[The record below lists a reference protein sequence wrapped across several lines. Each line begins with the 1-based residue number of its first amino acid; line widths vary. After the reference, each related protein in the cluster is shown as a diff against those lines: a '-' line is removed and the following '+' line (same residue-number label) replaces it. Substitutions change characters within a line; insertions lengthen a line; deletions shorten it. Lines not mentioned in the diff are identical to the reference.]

1 MVPLQE
7 HFFRNISITT
17 IIIIINL
24 WVHKH
29 DSAYLK
35 MNAFYMK
42 YSPRFLIFIL
52 LITIATFF
60 SMDANS
66 QKATLQWKKM
76 ANGVWKAE
84 VGKPELINFLTISGV
99 HPKTAAINNM
109 PLATF
114 PITENEIKVEVY
126 DGKTYLRF
134 PLDKNEKIFGL
145 GLNFKTVEQRGR
157 ILKLHEDHYGGIDN
171 GRSHAPIPFYVS
183 SKGYGVFINSTRY
196 LDIWVGTGVR
206 VDSKNPPDVRDR
218 NTDKKWSASPYS
230 DNVEVLVPTEGVE
243 LFVFGGP
250 TTLDAVSRF
259 NLYQGGGCLPPKW
272 GLGFWHRTPTLFN
285 AEQLL
290 NEVEGF
296 TKHQFPLT
304 VIGLEPGWQSK
315 SYPCTYE
322 WDSNRF
328 PDPKGL
334 IKTLKDKG
342 IYTNLWINP
351 YISPEAKFINVLKP
365 FIASHTVWSG
375 YIPDYSM
382 KQTNAIIGNH
392 LKKNLLDIGVSGF
405 KMDENDGFDF
415 WLWPDVTK
423 FPSKIPAEIM
433 RQTYGMMMQKLNTNL
448 YHAKNQRTYGLV
460 RATNAG
466 ATSYPFV
473 IYNDYYSHR
482 DFITALINSSF
493 IGTLWTPEVR
503 SSGSAEDWLRRMQTV
518 CFSPIAMLNAWADG
532 TKPWTFPEVEKE
544 VADVANLRMQLI
556 PYLYTCFAEY
566 AFYGRPPIRA
576 MNLVD
581 GFSVMSKETIATIDS
596 EKNPY
601 AIASK
606 KEIKDQYMM
615 GDNLL
620 IAPLFTGE
628 TSRKVILP
636 IGKWYDFYTG
646 ELAGESEIISVTPG
660 LAHIPVFVRDGGI
673 IPMAV
678 TNTIAEGKF
687 DLVIRYYGQ
696 KEATYLLYDDDGKT
710 FDYEKGDF
718 SWRTLKVK
726 RDQKGNFQGTIS
738 EADKGKPNNIGK
750 LSWEFKTK

>member
-1 MVPLQE
+1 
-7 HFFRNISITT
+7 
-17 IIIIINL
+17 
-24 WVHKH
+24 
-29 DSAYLK
+29 
-35 MNAFYMK
+35 MK
-42 YSPRFLIFIL
+42 YSPRFLFYIL

-581 GFSVMSKETIATIDS
+581 GFSVMSKETIAKVDS

>member
-1 MVPLQE
+1 
-7 HFFRNISITT
+7 
-17 IIIIINL
+17 
-24 WVHKH
+24 
-29 DSAYLK
+29 
-35 MNAFYMK
+35 MK
-42 YSPRFLIFIL
+42 YSPRFLFYIL

-66 QKATLQWKKM
+66 QKASLHWKKM

-99 HPKTAAINNM
+99 PPKTAAINNM

-114 PITENEIKVEVY
+114 PIIENEIKVEVY

-171 GRSHAPIPFYVS
+171 GRTHAPIPFYVS

-196 LDIWVGTGVR
+196 IDIWVGTGVR

-230 DNVEVLVPTEGVE
+230 DNLEVLVPTEGVE

-296 TKHQFPLT
+296 KKHQFPLT

-315 SYPCTYE
+315 SYPCTYD
-322 WDSNRF
+322 WDSSRF

-351 YISPEAKFINVLKP
+351 YISPEAKFMNVLKP
-365 FIASHTVWSG
+365 FIASHSVWSG

-382 KQTNAIIGNH
+382 KQTNDIIGNH
-392 LKKNLLDIGVSGF
+392 LTKNLLDIGVSGF

-448 YHAKNQRTYGLV
+448 YRAKNQRTYGLV

-466 ATSYPFV
+466 ASSFPFV

-581 GFSVMSKETIATIDS
+581 GFSVMSKETIAKVDS

-620 IAPLFTGE
+620 IAPLFTGD

-696 KEATYLLYDDDGKT
+696 KEASYNLYDDDGKT

-718 SWRTLKVK
+718 SWRTIKVK
-726 RDQKGNFQGTIS
+726 RDQKGKFQGTIS

-750 LSWEFKTK
+750 LTWEFKTK

>member
-1 MVPLQE
+1 
-7 HFFRNISITT
+7 
-17 IIIIINL
+17 
-24 WVHKH
+24 
-29 DSAYLK
+29 
-35 MNAFYMK
+35 MK
-42 YSPRFLIFIL
+42 YSPRFLFYIVFIS
-52 LITIATFF
+52 IATFF
-60 SMDANS
+60 SMDAKS
-66 QKATLQWKKM
+66 QKASLHWKKM

-171 GRSHAPIPFYVS
+171 GRTHAPIPFYVS

-230 DNVEVLVPTEGVE
+230 DNLEVLVPTEGVE

-315 SYPCTYE
+315 SYPCTYD
-322 WDSNRF
+322 WDSGRF

-351 YISPEAKFINVLKP
+351 YISPEAKFMNVLKP

-375 YIPDYSM
+375 CIPDYSM
-382 KQTNAIIGNH
+382 KQTNDIIGNH
-392 LKKNLLDIGVSGF
+392 LTKNLLDIGVSGF

-448 YHAKNQRTYGLV
+448 YRAKNQRTYGLV

-466 ATSYPFV
+466 ASSFPFV

-581 GFSVMSKETIATIDS
+581 GFSVMSKETIAKVDS

-696 KEATYLLYDDDGKT
+696 KEASYNLYDDDGKT

-718 SWRTLKVK
+718 SWRTIKVK
-726 RDQKGNFQGTIS
+726 RDQKGKFQGTIS

-750 LSWEFKTK
+750 LTWEFKTK

>member
-1 MVPLQE
+1 
-7 HFFRNISITT
+7 
-17 IIIIINL
+17 
-24 WVHKH
+24 
-29 DSAYLK
+29 
-35 MNAFYMK
+35 MK
-42 YSPRFLIFIL
+42 YSPRFLFYIL

-581 GFSVMSKETIATIDS
+581 GFLVMSKETIAKVDS

-628 TSRKVILP
+628 TSRKIILP

>member
-1 MVPLQE
+1 
-7 HFFRNISITT
+7 
-17 IIIIINL
+17 
-24 WVHKH
+24 
-29 DSAYLK
+29 
-35 MNAFYMK
+35 MK
-42 YSPRFLIFIL
+42 YSSRFLFSIL
-52 LITIATFF
+52 LITIVAFS

-66 QKATLQWKKM
+66 QKASLHWKKM

-99 HPKTAAINNM
+99 PPKTAAINNM

-171 GRSHAPIPFYVS
+171 GRTHAPIPFYVS

-196 LDIWVGTGVR
+196 IDIWVGTGVR

-230 DNVEVLVPTEGVE
+230 DNLEVLVPTEGVE

-315 SYPCTYE
+315 TYPCTYD
-322 WDSNRF
+322 WDSGRF

-351 YISPEAKFINVLKP
+351 YISPEAKFMNVLKP

-382 KQTNAIIGNH
+382 KQTNDIIGNH
-392 LKKNLLDIGVSGF
+392 LTKNLLDIGVSGF

-448 YHAKNQRTYGLV
+448 YRAKNQRTYGLV

-466 ATSYPFV
+466 ASSFPFV

-581 GFSVMSKETIATIDS
+581 GFSVMSKETIAKVDS

-646 ELAGESEIISVTPG
+646 ELAGESEVISVTPG

-678 TNTIAEGKF
+678 NNTIAEGKF

-696 KEATYLLYDDDGKT
+696 KEASYNLYDDDGKT

-718 SWRTLKVK
+718 SWRTIKVK
-726 RDQKGNFQGTIS
+726 RDQKGKFQGTIS

-750 LSWEFKTK
+750 LTWEFKTK

>member
-1 MVPLQE
+1 
-7 HFFRNISITT
+7 
-17 IIIIINL
+17 
-24 WVHKH
+24 
-29 DSAYLK
+29 
-35 MNAFYMK
+35 
-42 YSPRFLIFIL
+42 
-52 LITIATFF
+52 
-60 SMDANS
+60 
-66 QKATLQWKKM
+66 
-76 ANGVWKAE
+76 
-84 VGKPELINFLTISGV
+84 
-99 HPKTAAINNM
+99 
-109 PLATF
+109 
-114 PITENEIKVEVY
+114 
-126 DGKTYLRF
+126 
-134 PLDKNEKIFGL
+134 
-145 GLNFKTVEQRGR
+145 
-157 ILKLHEDHYGGIDN
+157 
-171 GRSHAPIPFYVS
+171 
-183 SKGYGVFINSTRY
+183 
-196 LDIWVGTGVR
+196 
-206 VDSKNPPDVRDR
+206 
-218 NTDKKWSASPYS
+218 
-230 DNVEVLVPTEGVE
+230 
-243 LFVFGGP
+243 
-250 TTLDAVSRF
+250 
-259 NLYQGGGCLPPKW
+259 
-272 GLGFWHRTPTLFN
+272 
-285 AEQLL
+285 
-290 NEVEGF
+290 
-296 TKHQFPLT
+296 
-304 VIGLEPGWQSK
+304 
-315 SYPCTYE
+315 
-322 WDSNRF
+322 
-328 PDPKGL
+328 
-334 IKTLKDKG
+334 
-342 IYTNLWINP
+342 
-351 YISPEAKFINVLKP
+351 
-365 FIASHTVWSG
+365 
-375 YIPDYSM
+375 M

-636 IGKWYDFYTG
+636 NGKWYDFYTG